1 MDAMVIT
8 RRLLAAFAGLLIMLS
23 ALAGTAAAQP
33 TTTTPSAPPSTTAP
47 ATPSTTA
54 PSTTTPAPSTTPS
67 APTTAAPSGGDC
79 NGFSIPVVGCVPT
92 PGQVLSS
99 AAGEAAKDAGSSI
112 LSTMVDWVLAGFVW
126 IMKYVIQLF
135 MGTSVDVSNTQ
146 SAVQKMTDLTGD
158 LQTIALG
165 LGLLIA
171 LITVLYQR
179 AMLSGD
185 NAAPEAVGGLV
196 RWAVAASMAAPVLLA
211 LSGVSDALASWIFT
225 SAAGPE
231 GPTRVVDALSS
242 ALSGRDERLK
252 TEDVISLALCILGL
266 LAYLELLIQLVMQKF
281 WIIYAAVALPIAG
294 AASVVGGGKTVFWAL
309 VRAAIAAL
317 LFKPIAAI
325 AFGVAFMQIR
335 SLESGADVV
344 TAVTLMVA
352 PAFILPLLVNMIGTN
367 VSYAGTPMLRGTI
380 RNGRAGISAGR
391 NALSTGK
398 EGAKA
403 AGGAAVTGAAAA
415 GRGAAKAIP
424 FVGAMGRAAAHTLTG
439 PPPSRSSGGSTAPG
453 GGNRATASASG
464 TAAPAPAS
472 GGSRGQG
479 ATSGTRSGASSSSAA
494 TSGTRGTAGSAST
507 SGSGGRTSSTASAP
521 STSSAARTGASASG
535 TRTGNQSAAPTRE
548 GSGRARNSTRARAS
562 STGGGDGTPKRTPR
576 PGRNTASSSPP
587 RDSSFNRIT

>member
-1 MDAMVIT
+1 MVIT
-8 RRLLAAFAGLLIMLS
+8 RRLLATLAGLLLVVL
-23 ALAGTAAAQP
+23 ALAGTATAQP
-33 TTTTPSAPPSTTAP
+33 TTTEPSAPPTTTAP
-47 ATPSTTA
+47 AS

-67 APTTAAPSGGDC
+67 APTTAAPSGDDEC
-79 NGFSIPVVGCVPT
+79 NGVSVPVVGCVPT

-99 AAGEAAKDAGSSI
+99 AAGEAAKDAGSNI

-146 SAVQKMTDLTGD
+146 GAVQKMADLTGD
-158 LQTIALG
+158 LQTLALG

-185 NAAPEAVGGLV
+185 NAAPEAIGGLV
-196 RWAVAASMAAPVLLA
+196 RWAVAAAMAAPVLLA

-231 GPTRVVDALSS
+231 GPTRVVDGLSS

-309 VRAAIAAL
+309 FRAAIAAL

-325 AFGVAFMQIR
+325 AFGVGFMQIR

-380 RNGRAGISAGR
+380 RNGRAGIQAGR
-391 NALSTGK
+391 NALNTGK
-398 EGAKA
+398 DGAKA
-403 AGGAAVTGAAAA
+403 AGGAALTGAAAA
-415 GRGAAKAIP
+415 GRGTAKAVP
-424 FVGAMGRAAAHTLTG
+424 FIGAMGRAAAHTLTG
-439 PPPSRSSGGSTAPG
+439 PPPSRSSGSNTGNN
-453 GGNRATASASG
+453 GNRATASASG
-464 TAAPAPAS
+464 SGTTAAAPSS
-472 GGSRGQG
+472 GGNRGQG
-479 ATSGTRSGASSSSAA
+479 GTPGTRNSASTNAA
-494 TSGTRGTAGSAST
+494 TSGTRNTTGSAST
-507 SGSGGRTSSTASAP
+507 TGGRTSSTANAP
-521 STSSAARTGASASG
+521 STSSTARTSASASSPG
-535 TRTGNQSAAPTRE
+535 TQSGAPTRQS
-548 GSGRARNSTRARAS
+548 SGRARNSTRAGAS
-562 STGGGDGTPKRTPR
+562 SDTSTEHTPR
-576 PGRNTASSSPP
+576 PGRSAASSSPP
-587 RDSSFNRIT
+587 RDSAFRRIT

>member
-1 MDAMVIT
+1 MVIT
-8 RRLLAAFAGLLIMLS
+8 RRLLTGLAGLLFILS
-23 ALAGTAAAQP
+23 VLAGIAAAQP
-33 TTTTPSAPPSTTAP
+33 TTTDPTAPPSTTAP
-47 ATPSTTA
+47 ASPGTTA
-54 PSTTTPAPSTTPS
+54 PSAPSTTEP
-67 APTTAAPSGGDC
+67 APTPAGPGGDEC
-79 NGFSIPVVGCVPT
+79 NGVSIPVVGCVPT

-99 AAGEAAKDAGSSI
+99 AAGEAAKDAGSNI

-135 MGTSVDVSNTQ
+135 MGTSVDVAGTQ
-146 SAVQKMTDLTGD
+146 SAVQKMTDLTTD

-165 LGLLIA
+165 LGLLVA

-196 RWAVAASMAAPVLLA
+196 RWAVAAAMAAPVLIA

-231 GPTRVVDALSS
+231 GPTRVVDALSD
-242 ALSGRDERLK
+242 ALSGRDERLR

-266 LAYLELLIQLVMQKF
+266 LAYLELLIQLVMQRF

-309 VRAAIAAL
+309 VRAAVAAL

-335 SLESGADVV
+335 GLESGADVMA
-344 TAVTLMVA
+344 AVTLMVA

-380 RNGRAGISAGR
+380 RNGRAGVSAGR
-391 NALSTGK
+391 NALSSGK

-403 AGGAAVTGAAAA
+403 AGSAALTGAAAA
-415 GRGAAKAIP
+415 GRGTAKAVP

-439 PPPSRSSGGSTAPG
+439 PPPSRSSGSSTS
-453 GGNRATASASG
+453 GNRT
-464 TAAPAPAS
+464 TAAATKGNGNGAAPPPTS
-472 GGSRGQG
+472 G
-479 ATSGTRSGASSSSAA
+479 GTRSPGGSTTRNAASSSNTAN
-494 TSGTRGTAGSAST
+494 SGST
-507 SGSGGRTSSTASAP
+507 STGSGRTTSATGAP
-521 STSSAARTGASASG
+521 STGSG
-535 TRTGNQSAAPTRE
+535 TRTRASASNSGKQSSAAPPNS
-548 GSGRARNSTRARAS
+548 GSGRARTSTRAASAS
-562 STGGGDGTPKRTPR
+562 SGNTNAKRTPR
-576 PGRNTASSSPP
+576 AGRSTASSSPP

>member
-1 MDAMVIT
+1 MVIT
-8 RRLLAAFAGLLIMLS
+8 RRLLATLAGLLLVVLAM
-23 ALAGTAAAQP
+23 AGTATAQP
-33 TTTTPSAPPSTTAP
+33 TTTEPSAPPTTTAP
-47 ATPSTTA
+47 ASPSTSA
-54 PSTTTPAPSTTPS
+54 PSTTTPAPSTAPS
-67 APTTAAPSGGDC
+67 APTTAAPSGDDEC
-79 NGFSIPVVGCVPT
+79 NGVSVPVVGCVPT

-99 AAGEAAKDAGSSI
+99 AAGEAAKDAGSDI

-146 SAVQKMTDLTGD
+146 GAVQKMADLTGD
-158 LQTIALG
+158 LQTLALG

-185 NAAPEAVGGLV
+185 NAAPEAIGGLI
-196 RWAVAASMAAPVLLA
+196 RWAVAAAMAAPVLLA

-231 GPTRVVDALSS
+231 GPTRVVDGLSS

-309 VRAAIAAL
+309 FRAAIAAL

-325 AFGVAFMQIR
+325 AFGVGFMQIR

-380 RNGRAGISAGR
+380 RNGRAGIQAGR
-391 NALSTGK
+391 NALSSGK

-403 AGGAAVTGAAAA
+403 AGGAALSGATAA
-415 GRGAAKAIP
+415 GRGTAKAVP
-424 FVGAMGRAAAHTLTG
+424 FIGAMGRAAAHTLTG
-439 PPPSRSSGGSTAPG
+439 PPPARSSGGNTG
-453 GGNRATASASG
+453 GSGNRATASASG
-464 TAAPAPAS
+464 SGTAAPASSS
-472 GGSRGQG
+472 GGSRTQG
-479 ATSGTRSGASSSSAA
+479 GSASARNSATNTSAA
-494 TSGTRGTAGSAST
+494 TSATRNTTGSAST
-507 SGSGGRTSSTASAP
+507 NGGRTSSTANAP
-521 STSSAARTGASASG
+521 STSSTARTSASSTG
-535 TRTGNQSAAPTRE
+535 TQTGAPTRE
-548 GSGRARNSTRARAS
+548 SSGRARNSTRAGANS
-562 STGGGDGTPKRTPR
+562 DTTTEHTPR
-576 PGRNTASSSPP
+576 PGRSAASSSPP
-587 RDSSFNRIT
+587 RDSAFRRIT